1 MIDKINLWLGRL
13 CAVVAGVALVLM
25 TLVAFV
31 DSIGRKLS
39 HPLHGAEE
47 YVTFTL
53 PIFFFAAIPLVVQAN
68 GHIRV
73 GLLTEL
79 YNARARHIEKYVTA
93 VLELAAL
100 GGFAWMMFD
109 QADRLARFGTLSVH
123 FLMPIAPWV
132 YAAAVLTL
140 IAVIFML
147 SSVWTLFHG
156 RELQST
162 HDRPE

>member
-13 CAVVAGVALVLM
+13 CAVVAGAALVLM
-25 TLVAFV
+25 TLVAFI
-31 DSIGRKLS
+31 DSIGRKFS

-53 PIFFFAAIPLVVQAN
+53 LIFFFAALPMAVQAN

-73 GLLTEL
+73 GLLSDL
-79 YNARARHIEKYVTA
+79 YGPRLRAIEKYVTA
-93 VLELAAL
+93 VVELLALAAL
-100 GGFAWMMFD
+100 TWMIFD

-132 YAAAVLTL
+132 YAAAILTL
-140 IAVIFML
+140 LAFLFML
-147 SSVWTLFHG
+147 VNLWNLFQGRQLHSS
-156 RELQST
+156 